1 MYIWIDFTPTDTFRC
16 VTSAKA
22 ISLLCKLLQTT
33 CISMQ
38 KCFFI
43 AVCISKQSA
52 RKRKTIDM
60 LVRRLFYL
68 FIYFF
73 VRAHS

>member
-22 ISLLCKLLQTT
+22 ISLLYKLLQTT

-43 AVCISKQSA
+43 AVCISK
-52 RKRKTIDM
+52 
-60 LVRRLFYL
+60 
-68 FIYFF
+68 
-73 VRAHS
+73 